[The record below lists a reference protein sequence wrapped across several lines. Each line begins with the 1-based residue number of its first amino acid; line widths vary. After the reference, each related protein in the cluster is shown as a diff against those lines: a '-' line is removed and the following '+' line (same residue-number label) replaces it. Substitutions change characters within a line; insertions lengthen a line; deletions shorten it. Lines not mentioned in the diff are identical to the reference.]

1 MLVLILI
8 CYILILVDGW
18 FLGIILTQKYIISS
32 TTLIRLAPRK
42 SPAAPPVDT
51 EIKRSVTF
59 SFLTE

>member
-1 MLVLILI
+1 MLVLTLI
-8 CYILILVDGW
+8 CHILILVDGW

-51 EIKRSVTF
+51 EIRSSVNF
-59 SFLTE
+59 FLTE